1 MNFWSDSVKLSSP
14 SQNENFYFDIDTPR
28 GHFFTIL
35 NFVPH
40 DYANLDAILRRKL
53 ETIVES
59 FDSVAKF
66 SADLF
71 LGFAAREI
79 NNFLHDLGKQ
89 SPGPELFSSAALCFI
104 SGDQLAYFLCGD
116 AKVSILDSERLHSLP
131 PLPATE
137 LLGPD
142 SGIDTDET
150 QPSERIDG
158 DELGVRQWNAPL
170 TNSVSEFTLDDDD
183 VVLITTGS
191 AGAMIEQ
198 PESFESLQR
207 LRLPDAKSIC
217 DEVMETG
224 IDEGTV
230 LVISGPFHPFVDL
243 SVKDLNETAVALE
256 SSLDVVTSQPSAVPD
271 LMEKALE
278 AQLEQRI
285 NPQIDELKEAL
296 SRKAN
301 SIDVLELN
309 EILKSLGLVLA
320 GKADTNELLALQ
332 KDVLKLRIARNESHP
347 IGSEVGGSPTPRPI
361 SDANASVLLTDSGHD
376 DSHLFE
382 DEDTIAETPGHVPR
396 QTFFGLKTAAVVF
409 VVAIGA
415 AFIGAWLQSRVLKKN
430 PEVWAVKTSGNQIW
444 INRMDQGGQGNVTLN
459 LAAPVKSRGEQT
471 FSSFADVKSYV
482 DTITSPQSAPDQMTQ
497 MAQQPQTVDHSQP
510 AESVRSAV
518 AKADD
523 LVKPQSQVDKK
534 VTKSPELNT
543 TASTKPRS
551 RTAKLAAPPTSVPA
565 TAASLKRDRRVLVNP
580 VASTSQ
586 IKVGAGDTLERLAR
600 RYKTTPAELRKLN
613 PRINERN
620 VIQPNQ
626 KILVPAPQSLSDA
639 KTRRAMLVKQAH

>member
-1 MNFWSDSVKLSSP
+1 MNFWSDSIKHSSP
-14 SQNENFYFDIDTPR
+14 AQNENFYFNIETPR
-28 GHFFTIL
+28 GHFFAVL

-40 DYANLDAILRRKL
+40 DYANLDAILKRKL

-59 FDSVAKF
+59 FDSVAQF

-71 LGFAAREI
+71 LGFVAREI
-79 NNFLHDLGKQ
+79 NNFLHELGKQ

-104 SGDQLAYFLCGD
+104 SGDRLAYFLCGD
-116 AKVSILDSERLHSLP
+116 AKVSILDSERLHSLA
-131 PLPATE
+131 PLHATGQ
-137 LLGPD
+137 LVPD
-142 SGIDTDET
+142 SEIETEET
-150 QPSERIDG
+150 QASERADG

-170 TNSVSEFTLDDDD
+170 TNSVPEFILSDDD
-183 VVLITTGS
+183 VVLITTGG
-191 AGAMIEQ
+191 AGAMVEQ
-198 PESFESLQR
+198 PEIFESLQD
-207 LRLPDAKSIC
+207 LRSSDAKSIC

-224 IDEGTV
+224 LDEGRV
-230 LVISGPFHPFVDL
+230 LVISGPFHPYVDP
-243 SVKDLNETAVALE
+243 SVSDSSETAVALE
-256 SSLDVVTSQPSAVPD
+256 SPIDVVTSQQQSAVPD

-278 AQLEQRI
+278 AELEQRI

-320 GKADTNELLALQ
+320 GKADTTELLALQ

-347 IGSEVGGSPTPRPI
+347 IGSEGGESETTRRLTA
-361 SDANASVLLTDSGHD
+361 ANPSGLLTDSGHD
-376 DSHLFE
+376 DSDLY
-382 DEDTIAETPGHVPR
+382 EDTIVGTPGHVAH
-396 QTFFGLKTAAVVF
+396 QTFFGLKTAVLVF

-444 INRMDQGGQGNVTLN
+444 INRMDQGGQGNVALN
-459 LAAPVKSRGEQT
+459 LAAPLRSRGEQT

-482 DTITSPQSAPDQMTQ
+482 DTITSPPNAPEQMTQ
-497 MAQQPQTVDHSQP
+497 VAQQTQTVETQQ
-510 AESVRSAV
+510 AESVPKAV

-523 LVKPQSQVDKK
+523 LVKQPSQVDKK
-534 VTKSPELNT
+534 VTKLPELNT
-543 TASTKPRS
+543 AASTKPPS
-551 RTAKLAAPPTSVPA
+551 KTAKISAPPTSV
-565 TAASLKRDRRVLVNP
+565 AALLKRDRRVLVNP
-580 VASTSQ
+580 VVTTSQ
-586 IKVGAGDTLERLAR
+586 IKVGAGDTLEKLAR

-613 PRINERN
+613 PGINERN

-626 KILVPAPQSLSDA
+626 KILVPAPQSLTDA